1 MEKTLVILKPDA
13 VARRLT
19 GKVIHRFEE
28 KGLQIV
34 GMKLMKIS
42 PALARKMYGIHKGK
56 EFYKPLIR
64 FMTSGPVVPIVL
76 KGKGAVGVVRQM
88 LGPTFGPDA
97 PAGTIRGDFGM
108 SKRYNLVHGSDSAKN
123 AKGEIALFFKPAE
136 LVAGNPPDFDVV
148 YDTTGAKLI

>member
-1 MEKTLVILKPDA
+1 
-13 VARRLT
+13 
-19 GKVIHRFEE
+19 
-28 KGLQIV
+28 
-34 GMKLMKIS
+34 
-42 PALARKMYGIHKGK
+42 
-56 EFYKPLIR
+56 
-64 FMTSGPVVPIVL
+64 
-76 KGKGAVGVVRQM
+76 M

>member
-19 GKVIHRFEE
+19 GKIIQRIEE

-34 GMKLMKIS
+34 GMKLMKVS
-42 PALARKMYGIHKGK
+42 PALARKMYAVHKGK

-64 FMTSGPVVPIVL
+64 FMTRGPVVPMVV
-76 KGKGAVGVVRQM
+76 KGKDAVAVVRKM

-97 PAGTIRGDFGM
+97 PAGTVRGDFGM

-123 AKGEIALFFKPAE
+123 AKKEIALFFKPAE
-136 LVAGNPPDFDVV
+136 LIAGNPPDFDLL
-148 YDTTGAKLI
+148 YDTTGPKLI

>member
-19 GKVIHRFEE
+19 GKVIQRFEE

-34 GMKLMKIS
+34 GMKLTKIS
-42 PALARKMYGIHKGK
+42 PALARKMYAVHKGK

-64 FMTSGPVVPIVL
+64 FMTSGPVVPMVI
-76 KGKGAVGVVRQM
+76 KGKDAVTVVRKM

-108 SKRYNLVHGSDSAKN
+108 SKRYNLVHGSDSAKS

-136 LVAGNPPDFDVV
+136 LIAGNPPDFDVL
-148 YDTTGAKLI
+148 YDTTGPKLI